1 MFALPFTCCFKSLN
15 SSSLR
20 RWRMNPRGQG
30 SETFTLRP
38 HGPRRQTDDRGDR
51 RRGQD
56 DPSAPGV
63 DPKGG
68 GFERNADNPLDC
80 DLLVIDEASMVNV
93 MLMQG

>member
-38 HGPRRQTDDRGDR
+38 HGPRRQRMIEATGVEAKTIHRLLGSIPR
-51 RRGQD
+51 AAGSNETRTI
-56 DPSAPGV
+56 PSIAISWLSTRP
-63 DPKGG
+63 
-68 GFERNADNPLDC
+68 RWSTSC
-80 DLLVIDEASMVNV
+80 
-93 MLMQG
+93 